1 MSASVDTI
9 RCMAGSKEI
18 ESDGTKF
25 TQVLDASARLP
36 GVRIDRAAY
45 LRTALKRH
53 CSSEQIERA
62 IAQTPAAA
70 GISPS
75 VIGKVAATSI
85 RFETAKVTGLSTAA
99 GIPGGLAIAGTVPAD
114 LAQYF
119 GHIIRVAQK
128 LAYIYSWPDLFAD
141 DEELDE
147 ATAGVLTLFIGVMFG
162 VQTAQTGITKVSTM
176 IAGQVVK
183 KLPQKALTQ
192 GTVYPVVKKVA
203 GLLGARMTKQIFA
216 NGVAK
221 FVPVLGGIAS
231 GGLTFV
237 TFRPMAKR
245 LERHLA
251 GLELAEYRDSSAESV
266 LGVADA
272 YTAKGRGLSES

>member
-1 MSASVDTI
+1 
-9 RCMAGSKEI
+9 MAGSKEI
-18 ESDGTKF
+18 ESTGTQF
-25 TQVLDASARLP
+25 AQVLDAAARLP
-36 GVRIDRAAY
+36 GVRIDRAGY

-62 IAQTPAAA
+62 IAETPAAA

-75 VIGKVAATSI
+75 VIEKVAATSI

-99 GIPGGLAIAGTVPAD
+99 GIPGGMAMAGTVPAD

-119 GHIIRVAQK
+119 GHMIRITQK

-147 ATAGVLTLFIGVMFG
+147 ATAGVLTPFIGVMFG

-192 GTVYPVVKKVA
+192 GTIYPVVKKVA
-203 GLLGARMTKQIFA
+203 GLLGTRMTKQIFA

-231 GGLTFV
+231 GGLTLV

-251 GLELAEYRDSSAESV
+251 GLDLAEHRSSSVASAPTDSDERAPRPSQ
-266 LGVADA
+266 
-272 YTAKGRGLSES
+272 LS